1 MQKIDI
7 YLINNR
13 KIINTIFQL
22 QQTSNINYKLIT
34 CVNNKVKMSFKY
46 LYLSIILI
54 AYNYTS
60 LYYFGTNVS
69 FL

>member
-13 KIINTIFQL
+13 KISNTIFQL

-34 CVNNKVKMSFKY
+34 CINNKDKISFKRNFIQNN
-46 LYLSIILI
+46 LKIFIII
-54 AYNYTS
+54 IKKFYIIFTP
-60 LYYFGTNVS
+60 V
-69 FL
+69 